1 MKIQLTVYVKAVS
14 FASNALMISSTVE
27 TLEREAASAV
37 VVKAVSGAQDK
48 SGAQKLANARPLF
61 MMALICVLFM
71 PLHVSMAKNQN
82 TKYLVL
88 E

>member
-1 MKIQLTVYVKAVS
+1 M
-14 FASNALMISSTVE
+14 
-27 TLEREAASAV
+27 
-37 VVKAVSGAQDK
+37 SGAQDK